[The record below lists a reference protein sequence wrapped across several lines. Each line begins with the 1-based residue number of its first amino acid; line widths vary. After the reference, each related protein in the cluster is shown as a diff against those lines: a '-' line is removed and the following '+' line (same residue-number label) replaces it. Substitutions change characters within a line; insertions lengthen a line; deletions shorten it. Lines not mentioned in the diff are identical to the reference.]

1 MLAPI
6 LMAWYRWTRRSRSK
20 SRRTTNGY
28 QKLWTNILHPIK
40 CLPASFDA
48 SVQLAIDLS
57 AVTAGLEAYMYNYK
71 AGIATSAYSNVSV
84 SSNLTAAIT
93 GDISALLPAIEKNL
107 INGSITSF
115 DASFGSVNDIKITIG
130 DSSSLMNKLL
140 NALLDYSAEKLNK
153 KKHAFELFIKVFNK
167 VNKSSSSNIRER
179 TASGTEC

>member
-1 MLAPI
+1 
-6 LMAWYRWTRRSRSK
+6 
-20 SRRTTNGY
+20 
-28 QKLWTNILHPIK
+28 
-40 CLPASFDA
+40 
-48 SVQLAIDLS
+48 
-57 AVTAGLEAYMYNYK
+57 MYNYK

-153 KKHAFELFIKVFNK
+153 KKHAFELFIKAFNK